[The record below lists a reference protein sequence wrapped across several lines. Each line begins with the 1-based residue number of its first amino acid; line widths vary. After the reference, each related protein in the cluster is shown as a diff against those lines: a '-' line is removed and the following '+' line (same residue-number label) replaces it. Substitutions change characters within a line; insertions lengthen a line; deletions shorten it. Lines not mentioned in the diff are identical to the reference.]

1 MNPHDNSAPSNTQV
15 ASVLSGLEVMNVT
28 NAREHKQGD
37 NISHHVEVQSNFF
50 EESMVAPVTA
60 TQVGDIYIPQ
70 EGDRVIVGHRSSGQ
84 PIVLGT
90 HYGDGYPLPDYKPGE
105 RRIGH
110 PASNAFIRL
119 KQNGEVRIES
129 HEEATILFRDDG
141 SVAMAD
147 KQGYGIEA
155 QNNGEVHIYGEVKQH
170 TSSTLE
176 L

>member
-1 MNPHDNSAPSNTQV
+1 MNPQDNTTTSHVQSPSALT
-15 ASVLSGLEVMNVT
+15 GLEVMNVT
-28 NAREHKQGD
+28 NTREHKQGD
-37 NISHHVEVQSNFF
+37 NISHHVEIRSNFF
-50 EESMVAPVTA
+50 KGSQIAPVA
-60 TQVGDIYIPQ
+60 VSQLGDICIPQ
-70 EGDRVIVGHRSSGQ
+70 EEDRVLVGYRSSGQ

-90 HYGDGYPLPDYKPGE
+90 HYGEGDTLPAYKPGE

-110 PASNAFIRL
+110 PASNAYIRL
-119 KQNGEVRIES
+119 QQNGEVRIES
-129 HEEATILFRDDG
+129 HEEATVLFRDDG

-147 KQGYGIEA
+147 TQGYGIEA